1 MSDGPADNAAPF
13 QWPLRPWLLAG
24 LLGAA
29 GLLIHLLTHE
39 NEDVPWQVAAA
50 AFVFFGSLG
59 AAFTLERGRWK
70 EPALFALV
78 VGLVMAG
85 LAWRAVRAG
94 YRVVEVPITFIERE
108 YGDSKMSRDIV
119 VEALWRITAWGLG
132 SRLERFRGGR
142 AAGRA
147 GAARSERH

>member
-70 EPALFALV
+70 ESALFARPASIARC
-78 VGLVMAG
+78 GEC
-85 LAWRAVRAG
+85 RR
-94 YRVVEVPITFIERE
+94 
-108 YGDSKMSRDIV
+108 S
-119 VEALWRITAWGLG
+119 
-132 SRLERFRGGR
+132 GG
-142 AAGRA
+142 A
-147 GAARSERH
+147 H

>member
-59 AAFTLERGRWK
+59 AAFTLERGQWK

-85 LAWRAVRAG
+85 LAWRAVRYGEHLPDEQYGFAAG
-94 YRVVEVPITFIERE
+94 VVAT
-108 YGDSKMSRDIV
+108 
-119 VEALWRITAWGLG
+119 ALALPLFQAGFLRT
-132 SRLERFRGGR
+132 RFRTPYG
-142 AAGRA
+142 
-147 GAARSERH
+147 